1 MRAPIMP
8 YRPPRSGAS
17 ALSQASVSPDDG
29 ASGRHVPTPTERRQT
44 MEFAIGLG
52 LGGWIV
58 LIVGALA
65 FGCVAHLVGETRTGF
80 EWLGDAIAAGIGA
93 LFASEFVLA
102 WRTFEPTWDGLAL
115 VPALLGGIV
124 VGLVVEVAT
133 RYLTG
138 GTYTGRPVSAWSGN
152 AKSSARV
159 DPPDSQPAGRSIPG
173 PGAGTRKRSAPVEG

>member
-1 MRAPIMP
+1 VKQRRGREIVPQ
-8 YRPPRSGAS
+8 RPPGSGAS
-17 ALSQASVSPDDG
+17 ALLRADLSPDDE
-29 ASGRHVPTPTERRQT
+29 ASGRHVWTPTERRQT

-58 LIVGALA
+58 LIVGALL
-65 FGCVAHLVGETRTGF
+65 FGAIAQFVGETRTGF
-80 EWLGDAIAAGIGA
+80 EWLGDAIAAGVGA
-93 LFASEFVLA
+93 LAASEFVVA

-138 GTYTGRPVSAWSGN
+138 GTYTGRPVSA
-152 AKSSARV
+152 
-159 DPPDSQPAGRSIPG
+159 
-173 PGAGTRKRSAPVEG
+173 